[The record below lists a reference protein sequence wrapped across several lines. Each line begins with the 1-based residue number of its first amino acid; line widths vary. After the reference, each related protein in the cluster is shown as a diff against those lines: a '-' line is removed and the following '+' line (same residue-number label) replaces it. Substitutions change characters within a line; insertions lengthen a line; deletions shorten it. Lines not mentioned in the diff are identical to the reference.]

1 MKRKMMS
8 LAAIVVVTAMA
19 VLFSACGSSNG
30 SQGIPSGEA
39 SSEAPSSEIV
49 SSTPSPSSEEA
60 VSSSADSQT
69 LEDKYSSIDEFVKSP
84 VMQDQLPTLKSSV
97 EQMGMDMD
105 ISGEDNKLVY
115 TFKYK
120 KDVNVSA
127 DALNSALDSQ
137 VATYKNIAA
146 SLKTA
151 VNVDSPVV
159 VVRYLDSKGKEIASR
174 EFSDQ

>member
-1 MKRKMMS
+1 MKRKVMS
-8 LAAIVVVTAMA
+8 LAVMVMVTAIVVS
-19 VLFSACGSSNG
+19 FSACGSSNG

-49 SSTPSPSSEEA
+49 SSTPSSEEA

-69 LEDKYSSIDEFVKSP
+69 LEDKYSSIDEFVKSS
-84 VMQDQLPTLKSSV
+84 VIQDQLPTLKSSV
-97 EQMGMDMD
+97 EQMGMDID

-127 DALNSALDSQ
+127 DVLNSALDSQ

-159 VVRYLDSKGKEIASR
+159 VVRYLDSNGKEITSR

>member
-8 LAAIVVVTAMA
+8 LAAIVMVTAMA
-19 VLFSACGSSNG
+19 VSFSACGSSNG

-49 SSTPSPSSEEA
+49 SSTPSSEEA

-69 LEDKYSSIDEFVKSP
+69 LEDKYSSIDEFVKSS
-84 VMQDQLPTLKSSV
+84 VIQDQLPTLKSSV
-97 EQMGMDMD
+97 EQMGMDID

-127 DALNSALDSQ
+127 DVLNSALDSQ

-159 VVRYLDSKGKEIASR
+159 VVRYLDSNGKEITSR